1 MNQEVEAYIKKVDPA
16 RKPIFD
22 ELRSIIRDVPGLT
35 EGTKYGMLHYT
46 TMNNWAISLADQK
59 HYVSL
64 YVHNIKIVKKYKNEL
79 DGLNIGK
86 SCIRF
91 SKSKK
96 VPAKTIRNIIIEA
109 AEMV

>member
-1 MNQEVEAYIKKVDPA
+1 MNREVENYISKVDPA
-16 RKPIFD
+16 KKHIFD
-22 ELRSIIRDVPGLT
+22 KLRNIILNVPGLT

-79 DGLNIGK
+79 EDLNIGK

-96 VPAKTIRNIIIEA
+96 VPTETIRKIIIEA
-109 AEMV
+109 TEAV

>member
-1 MNQEVEAYIKKVDPA
+1 
-16 RKPIFD
+16 
-22 ELRSIIRDVPGLT
+22 
-35 EGTKYGMLHYT
+35 
-46 TMNNWAISLADQK
+46 MNNWAISLADQK

-79 DGLNIGK
+79 EHLNIGK

-96 VPAKTIRNIIIEA
+96 VPAETIRKIIIEA
-109 AEMV
+109 TEAV

>member
-1 MNQEVEAYIKKVDPA
+1 MNREVKKYIRNVDSGKKA
-16 RKPIFD
+16 IFD
-22 ELRSIIRDVPGLT
+22 ELRNIILEVPGLT

-46 TMNNWAISLADQK
+46 TMNNWAISLAAQK

-64 YVHNIKIVKKYKNEL
+64 YVHNIQIVKKYKAEL
-79 DGLNIGK
+79 DGLKTGK

-96 VPAKTIRNIIIEA
+96 VPAETIRKIIIEA
-109 AEMV
+109 TEMV

>member
-1 MNQEVEAYIKKVDPA
+1 MNREVEKYIKNVDSGK
-16 RKPIFD
+16 KPIFD
-22 ELRSIIRDVPGLT
+22 ELRKIILEVPGLT

-59 HYVSL
+59 QYVSL
-64 YVHNIKIVKKYKNEL
+64 YVHNIKIVKKYKGEL
-79 DGLNIGK
+79 EHLNVGK

-96 VPAKTIRNIIIEA
+96 IPAETIRKIIIEA

>member
-1 MNQEVEAYIKKVDPA
+1 MNQEVEKYIKNVDPG
-16 RKPIFD
+16 KKKIFD
-22 ELRSIIRDVPGLT
+22 KLRSIILDVPGLT

-64 YVHNIKIVKKYKNEL
+64 YVHNIQIVKKHKDEL
-79 DGLNIGK
+79 ADLNIGK

-91 SKSKK
+91 SKTRK
-96 VPAKTIRNIIIEA
+96 VPAETIRKIIIEA
-109 AEMV
+109 TELV

>member
-1 MNQEVEAYIKKVDPA
+1 MNQEVLKYVSDVDPE
-16 RKPIFD
+16 KKHIFD
-22 ELRSIIRDVPGLT
+22 ELRSIILDVPGLT

-96 VPAKTIRNIIIEA
+96 VPAETIRKIIVEAIEL
-109 AEMV
+109 V